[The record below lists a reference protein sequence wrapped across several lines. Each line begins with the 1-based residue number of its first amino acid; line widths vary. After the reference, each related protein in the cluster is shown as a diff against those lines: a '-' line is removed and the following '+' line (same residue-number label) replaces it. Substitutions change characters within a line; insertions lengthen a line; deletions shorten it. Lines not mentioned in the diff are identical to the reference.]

1 MKWILEPPNTGK
13 DALEESAGILFARWW
28 KCIWITSTNTVG
40 QSQAPLWFRALLSA
54 YGTHRFAVWSL
65 YKRSQA
71 TMKSES
77 RGSPPGLSLT
87 FITATVAEASL
98 WSWVDAQQE
107 HAGIVFWGFSF
118 RIVSLETDSVT
129 QSFSPFLISAI
140 NGQWLWL
147 SKWDFSSM
155 SSVYW
160 GWSSRRK
167 ACF

>member
-13 DALEESAGILFARWW
+13 EAFEESAGIFFAWW
-28 KCIWITSTNTVG
+28 MERYLNSTSKVG
-40 QSQAPLWFRALLSA
+40 QSQVPLWFRALLSTH
-54 YGTHRFAVWSL
+54 GSHRFAMWSL

-71 TMKSES
+71 TMKREC
-77 RGSPPGLSLT
+77 RRSPPGLSLA

-98 WSWVDAQQE
+98 WSWVDTQQE
-107 HAGIVFWGFSF
+107 HAGIVFWGFF
-118 RIVSLETDSVT
+118 FHIVSQETDSVT

-140 NGQWLWL
+140 NGQWL